1 MKKILITILIILAR
15 TYPAIATTITFSSG
29 HYIWTDADPYY
40 DEVFLENDASLDF
53 LSGSF
58 GKLSTLNNSWANLDG
73 GTMTNLWATGNSSVN
88 YYDGALDWID
98 AGDNSKVYLYAYDI
112 SYDPTGGING
122 DGLVQGYFYKDDS
135 EFSFSCWNQGTYS
148 HIEIVP
154 EPSTFL
160 FITFG
165 ALALRK
171 RK

>member
-15 TYPAIATTITFSSG
+15 TYPAIATTIT
-29 HYIWTDADPYY
+29 YIWTDADPYY

-122 DGLVQGYFYKDDS
+122 DGFVQGYFYKDDS